1 MPIVYR
7 VDRLL
12 RSQCLP
18 LTLSLYRLRQQQFL
32 TQQDTMALYGLRTL
46 ITVMQTL
53 KFDSAEF
60 LTSAQKYSQCPI
72 DSGAEVAFAG
82 RSNAG
87 KSSAMNTLTRNSKLA
102 RTSKTPGRTQLL
114 NFFTLST
121 GDYRLVDLPGYGF
134 AKVNRTMKQD
144 WEENIGEYLAERCS
158 LRGVVLVMDIRHPMT
173 EFDQRM
179 VEWSVQT
186 EMPMRILLTKA
197 DKLKKGP
204 AKSTYLKINNE
215 LRSRAPWLSA
225 QLFSSLKKEGIKEIH
240 DWLSLQLLEDV
251 N

>member
-1 MPIVYR
+1 
-7 VDRLL
+7 
-12 RSQCLP
+12 
-18 LTLSLYRLRQQQFL
+18 
-32 TQQDTMALYGLRTL
+32 
-46 ITVMQTL
+46 MQTL
-53 KFDSAEF
+53 KYDSAEF
-60 LTSAQKYSQCPI
+60 LTSAQKYSQCPA
-72 DSGAEVAFAG
+72 DTGSEVAFAG

-87 KSSAMNTLTRNSKLA
+87 KSSAMNALTRNSKLA

-114 NFFTLST
+114 NFFTLSG
-121 GDYRLVDLPGYGF
+121 GDHRLVDLPGYGF

-144 WEENIGEYLAERCS
+144 WEENIGEYLAERVS

-173 EFDQRM
+173 EFDTRM

-204 AKSTYLKINNE
+204 AKSTYLKVQSE
-215 LRSRAPWLSA
+215 LQSRAPWLSA
-225 QLFSSLKKEGIKEIH
+225 QMFSSLKKEGISEINS
-240 DWLSLQLLEDV
+240 WLNEQLTEEIEEDDLPESTDQPS